1 MGRLTRGVNDL
12 ATVHPELAK
21 QWHPTKNGGLAPSDV
36 SSSARTKVW
45 WLGPCG
51 HEWQASV
58 NSRTAGGAVHGC
70 PICSGTR
77 VLAGFNDLA
86 SQRPDIARQWDAD
99 ANEGL
104 TAEEVTPNS
113 NRKVGWVCERGHRWL
128 ASVSSRTR
136 GTGCPYCSGNKAW
149 PGFNDLTSKRP
160 DLASQW
166 NAERNGTLRPD
177 EVTTGSNRKV
187 WWHGPCGHE
196 WQAVISARVQGHG
209 CPYCAGISV
218 LPGFNDLAT
227 RRPELSK
234 QWDAEKNTLKPNE
247 VPLGTQRKAWWLC
260 DKGHSWEASVASR
273 AQGNGCPYCSN
284 QKLLPEYNDLAT
296 MDPELARQW
305 HPAKNNGL
313 TPKDVIAG
321 TARKVWWRCDRGH
334 EWQATINS
342 RSNKGNGCPY
352 CSGQRVLPGFN
363 DLATLYPDIAKEWD
377 YDRNGALTPSQVGK
391 GSIRKVWWRCEK
403 GHEWRTTVNLRTNQG
418 TGCPKCQEGTRTS
431 IPEQAVVYYL
441 RRDIDAGTINQ
452 WKPEIDGT
460 VWEVDAYVP
469 SLNTAVEYDGIFYH
483 RKAAGRND
491 EQKGASLRKA
501 GVRLIRVRESDA
513 YSLEDDAISYD
524 AKHDK
529 WRNLDG
535 CIAVLERMLGLEDA
549 KDIDTRRD
557 QPEILA
563 QFERMRREN
572 SLAARCPD
580 VAAQWDYERNE
591 GLTPEQF
598 TYSASSNVWW
608 TCGKGHHWQAVINS
622 RTNPSLKSGCP
633 YCANRKVLAGDN
645 DLATR
650 RSDIAQE
657 WDAERNGEL
666 TPSGV
671 AVGSSRKVWWRCRA
685 CGYEWRTTVV
695 SRTSDKSTGCPA
707 CAGRVA
713 NEGVND
719 LATCN
724 PQLAAQWHP
733 TRNGVLTPAEV
744 TTGSQRKVWW
754 KDELG
759 HEWQASIANRNRGG
773 GCPYC
778 GSRKVLQGFND
789 LATINPELASQWDS
803 ERNGDLKPADVMPRS
818 GRKVWWLCPYCGR
831 SWAAVIANRIAEN
844 GCPSCAHKRAAAN
857 KE

>member
-1 MGRLTRGVNDL
+1 M
-12 ATVHPELAK
+12 
-21 QWHPTKNGGLAPSDV
+21 
-36 SSSARTKVW
+36 
-45 WLGPCG
+45 
-51 HEWQASV
+51 
-58 NSRTAGGAVHGC
+58 
-70 PICSGTR
+70 
-77 VLAGFNDLA
+77 
-86 SQRPDIARQWDAD
+86 
-99 ANEGL
+99 
-104 TAEEVTPNS
+104 
-113 NRKVGWVCERGHRWL
+113 
-128 ASVSSRTR
+128 
-136 GTGCPYCSGNKAW
+136 
-149 PGFNDLTSKRP
+149 
-160 DLASQW
+160 
-166 NAERNGTLRPD
+166 
-177 EVTTGSNRKV
+177 
-187 WWHGPCGHE
+187 
-196 WQAVISARVQGHG
+196 
-209 CPYCAGISV
+209 
-218 LPGFNDLAT
+218 
-227 RRPELSK
+227 
-234 QWDAEKNTLKPNE
+234 
-247 VPLGTQRKAWWLC
+247 
-260 DKGHSWEASVASR
+260 
-273 AQGNGCPYCSN
+273 
-284 QKLLPEYNDLAT
+284 
-296 MDPELARQW
+296 
-305 HPAKNNGL
+305 
-313 TPKDVIAG
+313 
-321 TARKVWWRCDRGH
+321 
-334 EWQATINS
+334 
-342 RSNKGNGCPY
+342 
-352 CSGQRVLPGFN
+352 
-363 DLATLYPDIAKEWD
+363 
-377 YDRNGALTPSQVGK
+377 
-391 GSIRKVWWRCEK
+391 
-403 GHEWRTTVNLRTNQG
+403 
-418 TGCPKCQEGTRTS
+418 
-431 IPEQAVVYYL
+431 
-441 RRDIDAGTINQ
+441 
-452 WKPEIDGT
+452 
-460 VWEVDAYVP
+460 WEVDAYVP

-524 AKHDK
+524 VKHDK

-622 RTNPSLKSGCP
+622 RTNPSLKPGCP

-666 TPSGV
+666 MPSGV

-744 TTGSQRKVWW
+744 TTGSHRKVWW

-803 ERNGDLKPADVMPRS
+803 ERNGDLKPTDVMPRS